1 MPDPHPPTSS
11 APRNAPHNAPRK
23 DARAITRHLD
33 RLARADAAPWL
44 HQEVARRMAQRLPV
58 IRQVPQVWLDWWGF
72 LGGGGDSVRAVLPDA
87 TRLVAE
93 PTPALRARSV
103 AVQGGGWWSQAKA
116 RLTGH
121 TSAPQVLALSEV
133 PDGAAQM
140 VWANMMLHAV
150 PEETATLARWHRAL
164 ASDGYLMFSSL
175 GPDTL
180 RGLRE
185 VFAEIGAPP
194 PHPPFVD
201 MHDLGDMLVQAG
213 FADPV
218 MDQETILLHWSS
230 PEAVLAELRSLGG
243 HIGVDRFAGLRTPRW
258 RARLLAALARR
269 RDGDGRIGLGFEIVY
284 GHAFK
289 ALPKPDRDG
298 QTVIP
303 LQTLRESLGLSSRR
317 APGGLRGPKIGSG

>member
-1 MPDPHPPTSS
+1 MPDPPPLPSS
-11 APRNAPHNAPRK
+11 LTPPAPRK

-33 RLARADAAPWL
+33 RLARAESAPWL
-44 HQEVARRMAQRLPV
+44 HQEVARRMAQRLAV
-58 IRQVPQVWLDWWGF
+58 IRQAPQRWLDWWGF
-72 LGGGGDSVRAVLPDA
+72 LGGGGESVRAVWPDA
-87 TRLVAE
+87 IRLVAE
-93 PTPALRARSV
+93 PTPALRARS
-103 AVQGGGWWSQAKA
+103 AAPAGAGWWSQAKA
-116 RLTGH
+116 RLRGR
-121 TSAPQVLALSEV
+121 AGGAQVLALSEV
-133 PDGAAQM
+133 QDGSAQM

-150 PEETATLARWHRAL
+150 PDETATLARWHRVL
-164 ASDGYLMFSSL
+164 AGDGFVMFSSL

-185 VFAEIGAPP
+185 VYADLGAPP
-194 PHPPFVD
+194 PHPPFTD

-218 MDQETILLHWSS
+218 MDQETIQLHWSS

-243 HIGVDRFAGLRTPRW
+243 HIGLDRFTGLRTPRW

-269 RDGDGRIGLGFEIVY
+269 RGADGRITLGFELVY

-289 ALPKPDRDG
+289 ALPKPDRHG

-303 LQTLRESLGLSSRR
+303 LQSVRESLGLTAARR
-317 APGGLRGPKIGSG
+317 PKPDSA